1 MKICGKDVHVRGR
14 LIRIAGLVAEGYDFL
29 DDPEAALH
37 AVGRSGAGIDVLT
50 FIQTLSDG
58 TPKHGYRFEWDNMA
72 ALPVSTFEHWWTRQI
87 KDKTRNM
94 VRRAEKKGVV
104 VREVPFDDALV
115 RGISAIYNES
125 PIRQGKPFW
134 HYGKDLEA
142 VRSENVTF
150 VDRSIFIG
158 AFLGETLIGF
168 AKLVCDERRGQVGLM
183 KIQSMI
189 EHRDKAPTNA
199 LIAQAVRSCAERTI
213 PYLWYANFSYGRKQQ
228 DGLSDFKEHNGFQG
242 VELPRYYVPV
252 TLVGRVALRLGLHHR
267 LVERIP
273 EPALARLRKLRSRWY
288 GSRLDIARK
297 VA

>member
-1 MKICGKDVHVRGR
+1 MKICGKDFHVRGR
-14 LIRIAGLVAEGYDFL
+14 FIRIAGLVAEGYDFL
-29 DDPEAALH
+29 DDPEATLDAL
-37 AVGRSGAGIDVLT
+37 GRSGVGIDVLT
-50 FIQTLSDG
+50 FIPRLSNG
-58 TPKHGYRFEWDNMA
+58 APKHGYRFEWDNMA

-87 KDKTRNM
+87 RDKTRNM

-104 VREVPFDDALV
+104 VREVPFDDGLV

-125 PIRQGKPFW
+125 PVRQGKPFW
-134 HYGKDLEA
+134 HYGKDLDA

-168 AKLVCDERRGQVGLM
+168 SKLVCDERRGQAG
-183 KIQSMI
+183 
-189 EHRDKAPTNA
+189 
-199 LIAQAVRSCAERTI
+199 
-213 PYLWYANFSYGRKQQ
+213 GRKQQ

-252 TLVGRVALRLGLHHR
+252 TLVGRVALRFGLHHR

-273 EPALARLRKLRSRWY
+273 EPALAKLRKLRSRWY
-288 GSRLDIARK
+288 GSRLDTARK
-297 VA
+297 AA

>member
-1 MKICGKDVHVRGR
+1 
-14 LIRIAGLVAEGYDFL
+14 
-29 DDPEAALH
+29 
-37 AVGRSGAGIDVLT
+37 
-50 FIQTLSDG
+50 
-58 TPKHGYRFEWDNMA
+58 
-72 ALPVSTFEHWWTRQI
+72 
-87 KDKTRNM
+87 M

-104 VREVPFDDALV
+104 VREVPFDDGLV

-125 PIRQGKPFW
+125 PVRQGKPFW
-134 HYGKDLEA
+134 HYGKDLDA

-168 AKLVCDERRGQVGLM
+168 SKLVCDERGGQAGLM

-199 LIAQAVRSCAERTI
+199 LIAQAVRSCAERAI

-252 TLVGRVALRLGLHHR
+252 TLVGRVALRFGLHHR

-273 EPALARLRKLRSRWY
+273 EPALAKLRKLRSRWY
-288 GSRLDIARK
+288 GSRLDTARK
-297 VA
+297 AA